1 MVPGAPRYHPNVV
14 QLPRHAQH
22 YPDKLLPHR
31 LEEYVLV
38 EGAPTQNRVYAIR
51 VSGQQVLDAV
61 LAAQKATGL
70 ANIDPRYYVGTCFH
84 EAGCVNEWD
93 TEVASPSCP
102 PGFVSVGAYQ
112 IGQEEA
118 ERFGFKLED
127 MLDLEKSTECMVH
140 LAEANRAAIRAA
152 AKLANDTPDPAY
164 GTWIAGAMRAYL
176 AAAHNHGVGFIR
188 QAIANWGIDW
198 DKYRAARPTDL
209 IVAHGYGQDCITG
222 GPYWPGISAPAE
234 MPGSRTLRLGMSGED
249 VRELQ
254 RHLKIDADGSFGPKT
269 EAALKAFQASHGL
282 EDDGVCGEAT
292 WPVVLAA

>member
-1 MVPGAPRYHPNVV
+1 M
-14 QLPRHAQH
+14 QH

-31 LEEYVLV
+31 LEEYVLDD
-38 EGAPTQNRVYAIR
+38 GRPPTRNRSAAQR
-51 VSGQQVLDAV
+51 VTGQQVLDAV

-93 TEVASPSCP
+93 TEVATASCP

-127 MLDLEKSTECMVH
+127 MLDLEKSSECMVR
-140 LAEANRAAIRAA
+140 LAEANRKAIRAA
-152 AKLANDTPDPAY
+152 AKLADGVPDPDY
-164 GTWIAGAMRAYL
+164 GTWAGGSMRAYL

-188 QAIANWGIDW
+188 QAIARWGVDW
-198 DKYRAARPTDL
+198 AKYKAARPTDN
-209 IVAHGYGQDCITG
+209 IVAHGYGEDCITG
-222 GPYWPGISAPAE
+222 GPHWPGDQPVVKL
-234 MPGSRTLRLGMSGED
+234 GDRVLRLAMPRMAGED

-254 RHLKIDADGSFGPKT
+254 RRLKIATDGSFGPKT
-269 EAALKAFQASHGL
+269 DAAVRAFQEEHRLSV
-282 EDDGVCGEAT
+282 DGVVGPKTAAVLLAT
-292 WPVVLAA
+292 T